1 MPLTL
6 YQEFKLIVV
15 EFTGLS
21 KDALHIYVGLL
32 TFFAAVAVLKKGNVD
47 SSALIPVVVV
57 ALLMEVIDL
66 IGNYQ
71 TMDSMFWGNS
81 VHDLANTLFWPLAIV
96 LLTRFK
102 KVSLRKT

>member
-47 SSALIPVVVV
+47 SSALIP
-57 ALLMEVIDL
+57 EIKGTEGL
-66 IGNYQ
+66 IINP
-71 TMDSMFWGNS
+71 S
-81 VHDLANTLFWPLAIV
+81 VPFILWHKIPV
-96 LLTRFK
+96 R
-102 KVSLRKT
+102 